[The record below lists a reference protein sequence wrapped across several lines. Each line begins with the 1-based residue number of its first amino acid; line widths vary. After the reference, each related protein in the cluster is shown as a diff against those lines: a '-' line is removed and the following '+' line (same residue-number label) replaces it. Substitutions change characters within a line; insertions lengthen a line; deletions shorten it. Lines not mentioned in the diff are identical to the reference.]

1 MTDLDQALIDAVI
14 AETVEFGR
22 FDLSIERV
30 SARSGISLAELRG
43 LYPDVQTVVEAV
55 HDAVF
60 ERFLDRLTRACD
72 AQTAWPLKVKVGIG
86 VALDLAA
93 ASPATARFLM
103 LDSLAADRPLA
114 LRAIESRER
123 LAGLLAAGRSET
135 ALGASLPVGAEKVLV
150 AGVSGVILARLV
162 SGEAEHLPALAPQL
176 VELTLLFYL
185 GPEEA
190 AEVARRPRPGDE
202 DR

>member
-1 MTDLDQALIDAVI
+1 MTHPDQALIDAVI
-14 AETVEFGR
+14 AETGQ
-22 FDLSIERV
+22 RV
-30 SARSGISLAELRG
+30 GARSGISPADLRD
-43 LYPDVQTVVEAV
+43 LYPDIQAAVEAV
-55 HDAVF
+55 HEAVF
-60 ERFLDRLTRACD
+60 GRFLDRLGRACD
-72 AQTAWPLKVKVGIG
+72 AQATWPLKVKVGIG

-103 LDSLAADRPLA
+103 LDSLAADPPLV
-114 LRAIESRER
+114 LKAIESRER

-135 ALGASLPVGAEKVLV
+135 ALGASLPAGVEKVLI
-150 AGVSGVILARLV
+150 AGLSGVILARLV

-190 AEVARRPRPGDE
+190 AEVARRPRPRVE
-202 DR
+202 DH